1 MDSERL
7 IEARGEHPE
16 KTQLPSFVIE
26 GGSLIEVRD
35 NQFLKDSS
43 PIDINVGR
51 SKIEVRK

>member
-16 KTQLPSFVIE
+16 KTQLSSFVIE